1 MLSHSPRT
9 HSSARQL
16 SPSLLP
22 INLGQMVLNKISS
35 RLCPK
40 WPTLSLHL
48 PLPFFLPLELFPSHG
63 HCPYLFLLVMIC
75 WGIGNHGKVKGRAD
89 FSLLTSLTER
99 TYAYHPCVSSWEDWI
114 LHFSQWLGF
123 SPCLP
128 TEVPSSSSDGSSCPP
143 IPDSLDEGEKGR
155 KQTVTFTWFFFAD
168 RGHGQHHVSFCVSGF
183 TGLSV
188 LWSVIFTPTMGS
200 DTRYNAGIRLLPPLA
215 FAKSPCPLE
224 MIRMPTVLAFK

>member
-1 MLSHSPRT
+1 MDTAHIFSFLSWFVEELETMAKWKVEQISH
-9 HSSARQL
+9 
-16 SPSLLP
+16 SLLP
-22 INLGQMVLNKISS
+22 L
-35 RLCPK
+35 PK
-40 WPTLSLHL
+40 GHTLITRA
-48 PLPFFLPLELFPSHG
+48 
-63 HCPYLFLLVMIC
+63 CLL
-75 WGIGNHGKVKGRAD
+75 
-89 FSLLTSLTER
+89 ER
-99 TYAYHPCVSSWEDWI
+99 TEFFTSASGWA
-114 LHFSQWLGF
+114 

-143 IPDSLDEGEKGR
+143 IPYSLDEGEKGR

-168 RGHGQHHVSFCVSGF
+168 RGHGQHRVSFCVSGF

-224 MIRMPTVLAFK
+224 MIKMPTVLTFK